1 MATIFDKIRNEVGD
15 RDLSLTWYKRKVS
28 ELASRI
34 SAGRLMREGKI
45 LKTPGFNQLNF
56 FRYNPKTKAI
66 LPYYDT
72 FPLVM
77 PIDGAKGVI
86 FNVSGGQDI
95 TLDEVTSASEV
106 IKSRVHPDA
115 NIIFGSVTNPRLNGK
130 IKITVIA
137 TGFPVLV
144 DDDFIDRNIKQEGV
158 SIDDL
163 EVPPFLRKH
172 PGALRRLRSG
182 TL

>member
-1 MATIFDKIRNEVGD
+1 MATIFDKIRQDVGD
-15 RDLSLTWYKRKVS
+15 RELSLTWYKRKVS

-77 PIDGAKGVI
+77 PIDSAKGGFLGINFHYLPIPLRMRLLETLAKRNFDGDYSKLKNIRLIKPCVKHYLKSQ
-86 FNVSGGQDI
+86 FASGFYR
-95 TLDEVTSASEV
+95 LDELDYAPAIFMPVQSFKKAGMSAAH
-106 IKSRVHPDA
+106 RDA
-115 NIIFGSVTNPRLNGK
+115 RK
-130 IKITVIA
+130 IA
-137 TGFPVLV
+137 
-144 DDDFIDRNIKQEGV
+144 
-158 SIDDL
+158 S
-163 EVPPFLRKH
+163 
-172 PGALRRLRSG
+172 
-182 TL
+182 

>member
-77 PIDGAKGVI
+77 PIDSAKGGFLGINFHYLPIPLRMRLLETLAKRNFDGDYSKLKNIRLIKPCVKHYLKSQ
-86 FNVSGGQDI
+86 FTSGFYR
-95 TLDEVTSASEV
+95 LDELDYAPAIFMPVQSFKKAGMTAAHRDARKRAS
-106 IKSRVHPDA
+106 
-115 NIIFGSVTNPRLNGK
+115 
-130 IKITVIA
+130 
-137 TGFPVLV
+137 
-144 DDDFIDRNIKQEGV
+144 
-158 SIDDL
+158 
-163 EVPPFLRKH
+163 
-172 PGALRRLRSG
+172 
-182 TL
+182 

>member
-15 RDLSLTWYKRKVS
+15 RNLSLAWYKRKVG

-77 PIDGAKGVI
+77 PIDSAKGGFLGINFHYLPIPLRMRLLETLAKRNFDGDYSKLKNIKLIKPCVKHYLKSQ
-86 FNVSGGQDI
+86 FASGFYR
-95 TLDEVTSASEV
+95 LDELDYAPAIFMPVQSFKKAGMTAAHRDARKRAS
-106 IKSRVHPDA
+106 
-115 NIIFGSVTNPRLNGK
+115 
-130 IKITVIA
+130 
-137 TGFPVLV
+137 
-144 DDDFIDRNIKQEGV
+144 
-158 SIDDL
+158 
-163 EVPPFLRKH
+163 
-172 PGALRRLRSG
+172 
-182 TL
+182 

>member
-1 MATIFDKIRNEVGD
+1 MATIFDKIRQDVGD
-15 RDLSLTWYKRKVS
+15 RELSLTWYKRKVS

-77 PIDGAKGVI
+77 PIDSAKGGFLGINFHYLPIPLRMRLLETLAKRNFDGDYSKLKNIRLIKPCVKHYLKSQ
-86 FNVSGGQDI
+86 FTSGFYR
-95 TLDEVTSASEV
+95 LDELDYAPAIFMPVQSFKKAGMTAAHRDARKRAS
-106 IKSRVHPDA
+106 
-115 NIIFGSVTNPRLNGK
+115 
-130 IKITVIA
+130 
-137 TGFPVLV
+137 
-144 DDDFIDRNIKQEGV
+144 
-158 SIDDL
+158 
-163 EVPPFLRKH
+163 
-172 PGALRRLRSG
+172 
-182 TL
+182 